1 MSPLDLARP
10 ARHRRPT
17 GPLAR
22 CRARAGRRPPR
33 VLRAA
38 WRAVRPAGWFR
49 PVVRLVRR
57 GDDPRTAEPWTPRA
71 PRGRGEKGRVGA
83 RCPPRTAPPG
93 TRVACGL
100 SQPAAAGEGR
110 RLGGARRDR
119 AARLV
124 TKPREIVDRMS
135 FLDAAQGGLFDERT
149 ATEMSRL
156 LREAADI
163 VDAIPRCDDV
173 KERVALWRR
182 LADVMG
188 TFDGMLPE
196 QPAS

>member
-1 MSPLDLARP
+1 
-10 ARHRRPT
+10 
-17 GPLAR
+17 
-22 CRARAGRRPPR
+22 
-33 VLRAA
+33 
-38 WRAVRPAGWFR
+38 
-49 PVVRLVRR
+49 
-57 GDDPRTAEPWTPRA
+57 
-71 PRGRGEKGRVGA
+71 
-83 RCPPRTAPPG
+83 
-93 TRVACGL
+93 
-100 SQPAAAGEGR
+100 
-110 RLGGARRDR
+110 
-119 AARLV
+119 
-124 TKPREIVDRMS
+124 MS